1 MKISEIASKLCYY
14 DTRNPDGVKS
24 YMTEEEIKEEG
35 YTATSKHD
43 CYCDN
48 CFYGRTKLALYILK
62 LHGIKR
68 YKTNIKLI
76 TKQQQRVI
84 AVMRSYYGI

>member
-1 MKISEIASKLCYY
+1 MTLSEIAEKLCYY

-43 CYCDN
+43 TNDYLN
-48 CFYGRTKLALYILK
+48 LLK
-62 LHGIKR
+62 QTEKCESI
-68 YKTNIKLI
+68 N
-76 TKQQQRVI
+76 
-84 AVMRSYYGI
+84 